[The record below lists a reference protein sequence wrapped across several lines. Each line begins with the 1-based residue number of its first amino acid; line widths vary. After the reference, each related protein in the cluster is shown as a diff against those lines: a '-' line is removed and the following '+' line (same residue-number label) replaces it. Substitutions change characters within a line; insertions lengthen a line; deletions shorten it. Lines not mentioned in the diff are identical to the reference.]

1 MTAPSRARAA
11 GSLQPE
17 LLDCAVII
25 VNYNA
30 EQDLDRLLTSIPAAA
45 NGLRLDVVVVDNASA
60 RDPQDVIARHSFAR
74 LVRAPA
80 NLGYSG
86 GINLGLRHILSS
98 ATVLIANPDVTFD
111 PGALSRLV
119 ETARAAGA
127 AVPLILDGD
136 GRRTNSLRREPTLLR
151 AFGDAV
157 AGDRFTRRPSWSSET
172 VYSAE
177 DYDHVHAVEW
187 ATGAVLATDRAL
199 ADSIGWW
206 DEDRFF
212 LYSEETDY
220 CRRLRD
226 AGAQVMF
233 DPDAVVR
240 HREGG
245 SGREDSLVALLA
257 VNRVRYYRK
266 YHASGP
272 DTLCFAAAVGLR
284 HLLRVHRRGDR
295 LALRALLS
303 GPARRRLPGRGT

>member
-1 MTAPSRARAA
+1 MSAPARARAA
-11 GSLQPE
+11 ESLQPE

-25 VNYNA
+25 VNYNTD
-30 EQDLDRLLTSIPAAA
+30 QHLDRLLTSIPAAA
-45 NGLRLDVVVVDNASA
+45 KGLRLDVVVVDNASA
-60 RDPQDVIARHSFAR
+60 RDPQDVVARHSVAR
-74 LVRAPA
+74 LVRAPS

-86 GINLGLRHILSS
+86 GINFALREIPSS
-98 ATVLIANPDVTFD
+98 ATVLVANPDVTFD
-111 PGALSRLV
+111 PGSMSRLV
-119 ETARAAGA
+119 GTARAAGA
-127 AVPLILDGD
+127 AVPLIVDGD

-151 AFGDAV
+151 AIGDAV
-157 AGDRFTRRPSWSSET
+157 AGDRFTRRPSWSAET

-177 DYDHVHAVEW
+177 DYDRVHAVEW

-199 ADSIGWW
+199 ADRVGWW

-233 DPDAVVR
+233 DPGAVVR

-245 SGREDSLVALLA
+245 SGRNDSLLALLA

-266 YHASGP
+266 YHGTGP
-272 DTLCFAAAVGLR
+272 QAMCFAAAVGLR

-295 LALRALLS
+295 LALRALVS
-303 GPARRRLPGRGT
+303 KRTRRRLPGGRA